1 MTPGG
6 FSPGRFWKRKAEKTV
21 FGLWQYLWAET
32 IIAKPKTKNDN
43 MSENFDLKAYLEER
57 RELVNRALQAY
68 LPAVRGPAF
77 RLNQAMHYSLFV
89 GGKRLRPILC
99 LAAAEA
105 VGGDAGEA
113 LPVACALEMIHTY
126 SLIHDDLPAMDDD
139 DLRRGQPTCH
149 KQFDEA
155 TAILAGDGLLT
166 AAFHTIAAAA
176 PRYADREGVLLEVMQ
191 LVAAAAGYQGMV
203 GGQML
208 DLQAEGRQV
217 TLKELETIHRHKTG
231 ALLTAAIRAGALMGG
246 GSRAEVTLLTGYG
259 EKFGLTFQITDDLLD
274 VEGEAAEMGK
284 ATGMDEKRRKA
295 TYPAVLGLE
304 ATREWARRLVEE
316 AIADLTSFQERAEP
330 LRELARYLL
339 VRRA

>member
-1 MTPGG
+1 
-6 FSPGRFWKRKAEKTV
+6 V
-21 FGLWQYLWAET
+21 
-32 IIAKPKTKNDN
+32 
-43 MSENFDLKAYLEER
+43 DLKAYLEER
-57 RELVNRALQAY
+57 RRLVNRSLEAY

-77 RLNQAMHYSLFV
+77 RVTQAMHYSLFV

-105 VGGDAGEA
+105 VGGDAGEV

-166 AAFHTIAAAA
+166 EAFQIVAAAA
-176 PRYADREGVLLEVMQ
+176 PRYEGREAVVLEVIR
-191 LVAAAAGYQGMV
+191 LLAAGAGYQGMV

-208 DLQAEGRQV
+208 DLLAEGRQV

-231 ALLTAAIRAGALMGG
+231 ALLTAAVRSGALLGG
-246 GSRAEVTLLTGYG
+246 GSRAEVTALTAYG
-259 EKFGLTFQITDDLLD
+259 EKFGLAFQITDDLLD

-284 ATGMDEKRRKA
+284 APGMDQKRRKA

-304 ATREWARRLVEE
+304 ATRTWARRLVDE
-316 AIADLTSFQERAEP
+316 AVACLEPFQEKAAP

-339 VRRA
+339 GRRS

>member
-1 MTPGG
+1 
-6 FSPGRFWKRKAEKTV
+6 
-21 FGLWQYLWAET
+21 L
-32 IIAKPKTKNDN
+32 
-43 MSENFDLKAYLEER
+43 DLKAYLEER
-57 RELVNRALQAY
+57 RGLVNRALEAY
-68 LPAVRGPAF
+68 LPQVRGPAF
-77 RLNQAMHYSLFV
+77 RLTQAMHYSLFV

-166 AAFHTIAAAA
+166 AAFHTMPAAV
-176 PRYADREGVLLEVMQ
+176 RFEGREGVLLEVLQ

-208 DLQAEGRQV
+208 DLLAEGRQV
-217 TLKELETIHRHKTG
+217 SLKELETIHRHKTG
-231 ALLTAAIRAGALMGG
+231 ALLTAAVRAGALMGG

-284 ATGMDEKRRKA
+284 APGMDEKRRKA

-316 AIADLTSFQERAEP
+316 ALAALEPFQERAEP

>member
-1 MTPGG
+1 M
-6 FSPGRFWKRKAEKTV
+6 
-21 FGLWQYLWAET
+21 
-32 IIAKPKTKNDN
+32 
-43 MSENFDLKAYLEER
+43 DLKAYLAER
-57 RELVNRALQAY
+57 RDLVNRALEGY

-77 RLNQAMHYSLFV
+77 RVVQAMHYSLFA

-105 VGGDAGEA
+105 VWGDPGEA

-166 AAFHTIAAAA
+166 EAFHTLAAAA
-176 PRYADREGVLLEVMQ
+176 PNYAGREAALVEVITLL
-191 LVAAAAGYQGMV
+191 AAAAGYQGMV

-208 DLQAEGRQV
+208 DLLAEGRQV
-217 TLKELETIHRHKTG
+217 TLKELETIHRLKTG
-231 ALLTAAIRAGALMGG
+231 ALLTASLRSGALIGG
-246 GSRAEVTLLTGYG
+246 GTRVQVALLTSYG
-259 EKFGLTFQITDDLLD
+259 EKFGLAFQVTDDLLD

-284 ATGMDEKRRKA
+284 APGMDEKRQKA
-295 TYPAVLGLE
+295 TYPALLGLD
-304 ATREWARRLVEE
+304 AAKEWARRLVAAAVAE
-316 AIADLTSFQERAEP
+316 LEP
-330 LRELARYLL
+330 LGEKAAPLAEIARYLL
-339 VRRA
+339 VRRS